1 MPRRFNLQQPSGPV
15 SGEGGA
21 YRMWDAIKAAIQSN
35 ATTLRFIAIII
46 VLALVA
52 WFTRTL
58 V

>member
-1 MPRRFNLQQPSGPV
+1 
-15 SGEGGA
+15 
-21 YRMWDAIKAAIQSN
+21 MWDAIKAAIQSN